1 MGFLVCQMPHV
12 IFNNTLYYFSQMC
25 MKSILKLDNIKQQ
38 QEFILGGN
46 SHSLKSTII
55 NLHGIYLF
63 RTNNNLHFSRA
74 MHYKCTI
81 NAQ

>member
-12 IFNNTLYYFSQMC
+12 IFNNTLYCFSQIC
-25 MKSILKLDNIKQQ
+25 IKSILKIENIIWQ
-38 QEFILGGN
+38 QEFMLDGN

-63 RTNNNLHFSRA
+63 QN
-74 MHYKCTI
+74 K
-81 NAQ
+81 

>member
-1 MGFLVCQMPHV
+1 
-12 IFNNTLYYFSQMC
+12 MC

-38 QEFILGGN
+38 QEFMLGGN

-74 MHYKCTI
+74 MH
-81 NAQ
+81 